1 MSTRRDKKGRILRTG
16 ETQLKSGEYEFR
28 YTDLLGKRTTVRSW
42 RLNETDPQPKNHK
55 QKPALRTLE
64 DEIERNRRLE
74 LVPTDLSVLEL
85 VDTYI
90 KTRSGVSHNTEA
102 CYKTVRNIL
111 ASKPFGSLPINKIK
125 YSDAKLFL
133 IRLQRDDGR
142 SFSSIHSVRGVLRP
156 AFQLA
161 FEDELIR
168 YNPFNF
174 ELGKLLVNDAIP
186 REAVSPPDQK
196 RFLEFLAAHKHYR
209 AYYDGIYILF
219 HTGLRVSE
227 LCGLTAEDVDFQRH
241 TLSITKQLQRRRD
254 GVYIIAPTKTR
265 AGKRILPI
273 NTNVEQVLAHAI
285 SNRRRPKVEP
295 VVDGVSGFIFLDNDG
310 NPTNAYNWSHY
321 FKYAVSAYNRT
332 NTPKLPK
339 ITPHICRHTYCSNM
353 ARSGIS
359 PKTLQYLMGHS
370 EIGVTMNVYTHL
382 GLEAAEEELSALEHR
397 KLM

>member
-1 MSTRRDKKGRILRTG
+1 MATRRDKKGRILRTG
-16 ETQLKSGEYEFR
+16 ETQLKSGEYEYR

-64 DEIERNRRLE
+64 EEIERNRRLE

-85 VDTYI
+85 VDIYI
-90 KTRSGVSHNTEA
+90 KTKCGVSHNTEA
-102 CYKTVRNIL
+102 GYKTVRNIV
-111 ASKPFGSLPINKIK
+111 ASKPFGALPINKIK

-161 FEDELIR
+161 FEDELIK

-174 ELGKLLVNDAIP
+174 ELGKLLVNDAKT
-186 REAVSPPDQK
+186 RDAVSPADQK
-196 RFLEFLAAHKHYR
+196 RFMEFVLADKHYHI
-209 AYYDGIYILF
+209 YYDGFYILF

-227 LCGLTAEDVDFQRH
+227 MCGLTKDDIDFQRH
-241 TLSITKQLQRRRD
+241 TLSVTKQLQRRRD
-254 GVYIIAPTKTR
+254 GVYIITPTKTR
-265 AGKRILPI
+265 AGRRTLPI
-273 NTNVEQVLAHAI
+273 STEVEHVLAHAI
-285 SNRRRPKVEP
+285 AQRRRPKIEP

-310 NPTNAYNWSHY
+310 NPTNAYNWSHH
-321 FKYAVSAYNRT
+321 FKFAIGAYNRA

-339 ITPHICRHTYCSNM
+339 ITPHVCRHTYCSNM

-370 EIGVTMNVYTHL
+370 DIGVTMNVYTHL